1 MKILKAVFYSIA
13 ALLLA
18 GCAGVLVCAFNP
30 SLTGS
35 LAAKVNGAEAGV
47 YGVSRAGINTGWME
61 GGDKV
66 SYEIPDSR
74 PENPPAAVSG
84 KSGYQPV
91 EEEGE
96 EVSSEESANLPGR
109 GDTGSGLSFDEEFY
123 PYYAMLNSD
132 MQQLYCQIYANA
144 QQLAASFSPVVS
156 VKVDQLKN
164 VFEAVYNDHPQL
176 FWLETGYS
184 CKYLQDGS
192 CVEIILKYNR
202 TADNL
207 SDAKQEF
214 ESYARGILSGAWA
227 LGSDAEMEQYVH
239 DILMQ
244 MVEYDLRAPMNQSA
258 YSALV
263 QGRSVCAGYARA
275 YQYLM
280 QQLGIPCYY
289 CTGYAGENH
298 AWNIV
303 RLDGVYYNVDVTWD
317 DTEPAT
323 YDYFNKSDRQ
333 YASTHM
339 RTGLS
344 VYLPACV
351 TDDESGE
358 AAGEAAQSGEPG
370 NSTAAEPVYK
380 SVIADLINP
389 SPMEPLT
396 WQSRGQ
402 GSTPDDGAAG
412 TATGEDSAQ
421 SKLDEAGITADEVR
435 STMSDYYEECEKL
448 LEQIGVGD
456 KQFSVVIPDS
466 LWSTV
471 EQAYINGDHWQ
482 NYVNDALE
490 ALGVQNFVIQLAPE
504 RLGGGYYRVY
514 HNVYTF

>member
-1 MKILKAVFYSIA
+1 
-13 ALLLA
+13 
-18 GCAGVLVCAFNP
+18 
-30 SLTGS
+30 
-35 LAAKVNGAEAGV
+35 
-47 YGVSRAGINTGWME
+47 
-61 GGDKV
+61 
-66 SYEIPDSR
+66 
-74 PENPPAAVSG
+74 
-84 KSGYQPV
+84 
-91 EEEGE
+91 
-96 EVSSEESANLPGR
+96 
-109 GDTGSGLSFDEEFY
+109 
-123 PYYAMLNSD
+123 
-132 MQQLYCQIYANA
+132 
-144 QQLAASFSPVVS
+144 
-156 VKVDQLKN
+156 
-164 VFEAVYNDHPQL
+164 
-176 FWLETGYS
+176 
-184 CKYLQDGS
+184 
-192 CVEIILKYNR
+192 
-202 TADNL
+202 
-207 SDAKQEF
+207 
-214 ESYARGILSGAWA
+214 
-227 LGSDAEMEQYVH
+227 
-239 DILMQ
+239 
-244 MVEYDLRAPMNQSA
+244 MNQSA

-421 SKLDEAGITADEVR
+421 SELDEAGITADEVR